1 MPNIMRSQ
9 CRTGMSPVRGYI
21 GIGTDYTDLKS
32 ANNGH
37 VIFLIL

>member
-9 CRTGMSPVRGYI
+9 CSTGMSPVLGYI
-21 GIGTDYTDLKS
+21 GIGTDLKS

-37 VIFLIL
+37 VTFLIL